1 MDGEAYLV
9 IASRGKEGMTGY
21 NVALNFHMGGKP
33 QRTQALSYAVLQRVL
48 YKVTSQT
55 DMARDMCSG
64 TLVKQSQAETGKL
77 C

>member
-9 IASRGKEGMTGY
+9 IATRGKEGMTGY
-21 NVALNFHMGGKP
+21 NVALNFHMGRKP
-33 QRTQALSYAVLQRVL
+33 ERTQALSYTVLQRVL

-55 DMARDMCSG
+55 DRDMCSG